1 MCEDASTVFEQQAGQ
16 EYGFGEGVDA
26 TPRAT
31 QLHLLSPDDLDGLPS
46 TNLDAERHLSVFGK
60 RYPVA
65 KFINK
70 NVTTKGIRN
79 DVTLFQ
85 SATFKSEIS
94 KRFLS
99 IVKLLNDLETDWVDK
114 QKQFYQ
120 LKILEKIKKG
130 NQSKE

>member
-1 MCEDASTVFEQQAGQ
+1 MGRKCVKMPLQFSNNKLVKSMDLGKGLMPHQ
-16 EYGFGEGVDA
+16 E
-26 TPRAT
+26 
-31 QLHLLSPDDLDGLPS
+31 LPS

-60 RYPVA
+60 RSPVA

>member
-1 MCEDASTVFEQQAGQ
+1 MFKSLNHQQK
-16 EYGFGEGVDA
+16 F
-26 TPRAT
+26 
-31 QLHLLSPDDLDGLPS
+31 HDDLDGLPS
-46 TNLDAERHLSVFGK
+46 TNLDAERHLFVFGK
-60 RYPVA
+60 RSPVA

-99 IVKLLNDLETDWVDK
+99 IVKLLNDLEKDWVDK
-114 QKQFYQ
+114 QKQFHQ
-120 LKILEKIKKG
+120 LKILEKIKKEISQK
-130 NQSKE
+130 NEKDQQLVLKNSFNPELVS